1 MQRNSVTYIL
11 GFCAVICLICS
22 VIVSGSAVGLKERQE
37 VNKLLDR
44 QKKVLSVAGLMK
56 DGDMLQPAEIQ
67 TLFAKRIRAVVV
79 NLETGKIDEEATK
92 TVATYDQQKAKKDPA
107 FSKSAPKNLA
117 GVQRIPNKAVVYQVS
132 KNEMGEDGSGFE
144 LTQYIFPVEGKGLW
158 STLYGFVAMAPDCN
172 QIKGLTFYAHLET
185 PGLGGEVDNPKWKA
199 KWPGRKVYD
208 DRGRIKI
215 AVKKGP
221 AGPPAEDPYQVDGI
235 AGATITSRGVTNMLH
250 FWLGEEAFGPYI
262 EKQKEAAASASS

>member
-1 MQRNSVTYIL
+1 MQYSTGYIVT
-11 GFCAVICLICS
+11 FSAAVCVVCALFVA
-22 VIVSGSAVGLKERQE
+22 GSNVLLRDRQE
-37 VNKLLDR
+37 RNIVLDR
-44 QKKVLSVAGLMK
+44 QKNVLSVAGLLK
-56 DGDMLQPAEIQ
+56 PGELPTPAEIESRFKASIRPKVIDLSTGDANLNIDAGTFDQ
-67 TLFAKRIRAVVV
+67 REAARDPATSRAVPPNPSKVFRV
-79 NLETGKIDEEATK
+79 P
-92 TVATYDQQKAKKDPA
+92 DQA
-107 FSKSAPKNLA
+107 L
-117 GVQRIPNKAVVYQVS
+117 VYEVTDDNGDLDAIILPIQ
-132 KNEMGEDGSGFE
+132 G
-144 LTQYIFPVEGKGLW
+144 YGLW
-158 STLYGFVAMAPDCN
+158 STLYGYLALDPDMN
-172 QIKGLTFYAHLET
+172 TIRGITYYEQGET
-185 PGLGGEVDNPKWKA
+185 AGLGGEVENPRWKA